1 MKSIKMIFSILMTFG
16 FLFTTMSLFGQT
28 VTPDYTDGAISSE
41 TYTTLEQFTKSI
53 DWLYGFLIIVTG
65 YLSSF
70 IPFLKNI
77 DKGVYRV
84 LAVAVVIGAAF
95 FFGGQSSIF
104 TLVMTYTVSTSFYE
118 VILKLLAKSPKNK
131 EVTVTE

>member
-1 MKSIKMIFSILMTFG
+1 MKSIKTIFSILMTFV

-28 VTPDYTDGAISSE
+28 VTPDYTDGAISTE

-65 YLSSF
+65 YLSAF

-104 TLVMTYTVSTSFYE
+104 SLVMTYTVSTSFYE

-131 EVTVTE
+131 EVTGTE